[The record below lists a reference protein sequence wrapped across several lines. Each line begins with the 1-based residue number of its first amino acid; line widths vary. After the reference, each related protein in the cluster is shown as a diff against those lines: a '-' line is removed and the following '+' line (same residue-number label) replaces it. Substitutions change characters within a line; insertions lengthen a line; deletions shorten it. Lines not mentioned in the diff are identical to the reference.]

1 MQKVEDNP
9 AWLTPAETMVAL
21 GISRSTLNRYVESG
35 QLKPTRLPSGHR
47 RFSGADVAALL
58 ARKPWDAA

>member
-9 AWLTPAETMVAL
+9 VWLTPAETMAAL

-35 QLKPTRLPSGHR
+35 TLRPTRLPSGHR
-47 RFSGADVAALL
+47 RFASSNVEAIL